1 MHWSAFFVFV
11 LATQGPKRKRI
22 SRWIAHSIHGLAFM
36 AWHSWPGIR
45 RIAFM
50 ALQSCKGKMFGEQF
64 FLINSWDLIP
74 YIYIYIHANTFMTS
88 MKLLARAKAT
98 DFWQSGMCWWWQK
111 GNMQNVCVHALSNE
125 FACYML
131 PWKKSKSGMLSF
143 FGRSAGLMD
152 SPSGLVFCNF
162 KS

>member
-1 MHWSAFFVFV
+1 MHWSTFFVFV

-36 AWHSWPGIR
+36 AWHSSNCIHGITILQR
-45 RIAFM
+45 ENVWRANLFDKFM
-50 ALQSCKGKMFGEQF
+50 GSYS
-64 FLINSWDLIP
+64 I

-131 PWKKSKSGMLSF
+131 LWKKSKSGMLSF

>member
-1 MHWSAFFVFV
+1 MHWSTFFVFV

-36 AWHSWPGIR
+36 AWHSSNCIHGITILQR
-45 RIAFM
+45 ENVWRAIFFDKFM
-50 ALQSCKGKMFGEQF
+50 GSY
-64 FLINSWDLIP
+64 S
-74 YIYIYIHANTFMTS
+74 IYIYIHSCKYIHDQHEIAGKSKSNRFLTKWHVLVVTKRKHAECVCMLCR
-88 MKLLARAKAT
+88 MK
-98 DFWQSGMCWWWQK
+98 
-111 GNMQNVCVHALSNE
+111 